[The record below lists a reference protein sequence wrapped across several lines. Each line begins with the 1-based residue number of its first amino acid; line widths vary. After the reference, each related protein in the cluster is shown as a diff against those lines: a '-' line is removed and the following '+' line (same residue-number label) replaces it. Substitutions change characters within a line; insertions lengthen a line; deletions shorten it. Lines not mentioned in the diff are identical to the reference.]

1 MIKRLKQLQMN
12 NAGSTMVEVL
22 VGFTILVII
31 LVECMVHIV
40 GVSSNMIE
48 KSKDMDNDIRTL
60 NASMYEAN
68 ADYEEIHGVTF
79 TLVLDND
86 KTNVANKAM
95 NVELGLDHAIVSRF
109 DCISADL
116 SVYKVQYKED

>member
-60 NASMYEAN
+60 NASMFEAN
-68 ADYEEIHGVTF
+68 ADYEEIQGVTF
-79 TLVLDND
+79 TLVLDSD

-95 NVELGLDHAIVSRF
+95 DVELGLDHAIVSRF
-109 DCISADL
+109 DCTSADL

>member
-68 ADYEEIHGVTF
+68 ADYEEIQGVTF

>member
-68 ADYEEIHGVTF
+68 ADYEEIQGVTF

-95 NVELGLDHAIVSRF
+95 DVELGLDHAIVSRF